1 MTSLFATAATAVV
14 LAAAFGST
22 EASARVGG
30 FAPAG
35 AHAGVAAGFHAFH
48 GQPSVRVRP
57 APLINHGS
65 FARFGVGPRFGFHRF
80 VGNGFPLAGGGVY
93 YGGYD
98 YSGGYEPPPDAA
110 IYQQPIYVPED
121 VTGTVPS
128 GNPSVV
134 SHGTCRSDTHVV
146 PSEAGGERKV
156 TVTRCY

>member
-1 MTSLFATAATAVV
+1 MKTLVATAAMAVL

-22 EASARVGG
+22 EASARFGG
-30 FAPAG
+30 FAAGG
-35 AHAGVAAGFHAFH
+35 AHVGFSAGFHAFH
-48 GQPSVRVRP
+48 AQPSVRVRP
-57 APLINHGS
+57 APVINHGS
-65 FARFGVGPRFGFHRF
+65 FARFGVGSPFRFRRF
-80 VGNGFPLAGGGVY
+80 VGNGLPLAGVGVY

-98 YSGGYEPPPDAA
+98 YSGGYEAPDAA

-121 VTGTVPS
+121 VTGTVPP

-134 SHGTCRSDTHVV
+134 SHGVCRSDTHVV